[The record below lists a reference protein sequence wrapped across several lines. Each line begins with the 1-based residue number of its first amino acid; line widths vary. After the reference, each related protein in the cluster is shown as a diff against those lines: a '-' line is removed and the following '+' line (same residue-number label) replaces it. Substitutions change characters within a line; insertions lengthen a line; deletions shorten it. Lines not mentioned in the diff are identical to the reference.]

1 MKKIVKKFLIKE
13 PLVTVADYANGLV
26 NKTFLVETINNKY
39 ILQRIN
45 KYVFKNPADVMN
57 NIVKITKHLQRKNQS
72 TLSIVKTNDGRS
84 FYYDGENYYRCYRYL
99 EGKKSYETA
108 SDYHQCLEAGRIIG
122 KFQGLLRDLKPQML
136 SETIVDF
143 HNTPKRIAQ
152 LEEAFFKCQNF
163 AKISETKELVS
174 YIVDKKDIIS
184 QIQTEIDKGIIPIRI
199 VHNDT
204 KINNIMFNLDNKASC
219 LVDLDTVMPG
229 IALFDY
235 ADAIRTTA
243 SLTKEDETNI
253 DLIGFN
259 DQYFASLTV
268 GYLSQML
275 DELTD
280 IELSLLFNA
289 IVTITLECAARFL
302 TDYLKDDIYF
312 KTDYPTHNLERAKSQ
327 LRLCEILFAKEEA
340 WNEII
345 KQIVNHL
352 RKR

>member
-1 MKKIVKKFLIKE
+1 MKKIVKNFLIKE
-13 PLVTVADYANGLV
+13 PILVVTDHANGLV
-26 NKTFLVETINNKY
+26 NKTYLVETINNKY
-39 ILQRIN
+39 IMQRIN
-45 KYVFKNPADVMN
+45 KYVFKKPADVMN

-72 TLSIVKTNDGRS
+72 TLSIIKTNKGGS
-84 FYYDGENYYRCYRYL
+84 YYYDGDNYYRCYRYL
-99 EGKKSYETA
+99 NGKKSFETA
-108 SDYHQCLEAGRIIG
+108 EDYHQCLEAGRIIG
-122 KFQGLLRDLKPQML
+122 KFQCLLRDFEPKML
-136 SETIVDF
+136 CETIVDF

-152 LEEAFFKCQNF
+152 LEEAFFKCQNLT
-163 AKISETKELVS
+163 KIAETKELVS
-174 YIVDKKDIIS
+174 YIVDKKVIIS
-184 QIQTEIDKGIIPIRI
+184 EIQTKIDKGIIPIRV

-204 KINNIMFNLDNKASC
+204 KLNNVMFNLDNKASC

-243 SLTKEDETNI
+243 SLAKEDEKNI

-268 GYLSQML
+268 GYLSQMI

-289 IVTITLECAARFL
+289 IFTITIECAARFL

-312 KTDYPTHNLERAKSQ
+312 KIDYPRHNLERAKSQ
-327 LRLCEILFAKEEA
+327 LKLCEWLVIKEES
-340 WNEII
+340 WKDLI

-352 RKR
+352 KNR